1 MNSREA
7 ILVSAPN
14 AAGEAFIKLLQCRG
28 IPFVAIVN
36 NRNEYDRMLEL
47 GVSQIVTVNTN
58 EEKTWIVPEIA
69 IGSIYLFEKSLNLCC
84 RYLQI
89 CRSWTSDPVYV
100 VTHSMQPRLVYKGL
114 GANYIIHSHG
124 RDLSLLLSKS

>member
-1 MNSREA
+1 MV
-7 ILVSAPN
+7 LVSAPN
-14 AAGEAFIKLLQCRG
+14 AAGEAFIQLLKWKG
-28 IPFVAIVN
+28 IRYAAIVN
-36 NRNEYDRMLEL
+36 NRNEYERMLAI

-58 EEKTWIVPEIA
+58 EEKTWIVPEMP
-69 IGSIYLFEKSLNLCC
+69 IGNIYLFEKSLNLCC

-124 RDLSLLLSKS
+124 RDLSLLLKES